1 MEVLLGG
8 AAVLHARAG
17 LRAAVDGHEDGPL
30 TTTLHCLKY
39 YSNLLYPRPCHPVLE
54 GPHGT
59 HLYGLRPHV
68 AGTKDYNS
76 KTVEVLVRDSV
87 GRGTHHWLLLRL

>member
-1 MEVLLGG
+1 MEVLPGG

-68 AGTKDYNS
+68 AGTKDCNS
-76 KTVEVLVRDSV
+76 KTVEVVL
-87 GRGTHHWLLLRL
+87 GAC